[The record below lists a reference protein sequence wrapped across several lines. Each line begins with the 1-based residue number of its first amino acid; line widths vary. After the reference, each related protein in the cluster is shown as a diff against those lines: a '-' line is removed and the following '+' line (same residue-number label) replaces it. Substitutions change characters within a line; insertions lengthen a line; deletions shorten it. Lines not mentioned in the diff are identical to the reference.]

1 MLFNYGDIHVMGMK
15 RNLGETIE
23 VASLYIFSIST
34 ILKILPHVSFS
45 TSLGY
50 SSLVIGSS
58 SLTIH
63 SFLTIDCSSL
73 TLVIVSFQ
81 CCLLLLL
88 FNMHVVTRYHHFL
101 FLYAYWN
108 SIVSIFGL
116 VPPLYYWFLL
126 FDTCNYSFPH
136 TSVDVFALNK
146 SWVQLT
152 FRFSK

>member
-1 MLFNYGDIHVMGMK
+1 MGMK

-101 FLYAYWN
+101 FLYAY
-108 SIVSIFGL
+108 
-116 VPPLYYWFLL
+116 
-126 FDTCNYSFPH
+126 
-136 TSVDVFALNK
+136 
-146 SWVQLT
+146 
-152 FRFSK
+152 